1 MKNIIFDL
9 GGVVVEWNAKRVIET
24 FKGNPILVNFVREN
38 RLFLNDWRDY
48 DRGDVTRQELI
59 NKVAI
64 LSGCPPE
71 DCNEFVEHVKH
82 SLVSIPETEILI
94 KELMDNKIVE
104 SLDEIKGVGHRI
116 VQGGAYFDKTVI
128 ADEDAVSKID
138 ELASLAPLHNHAAI
152 VGINAAKEVMPNA
165 VQTVVFD
172 TAFHQTMAP
181 CEYMYAVPYA
191 WYKEYGI
198 RKYGA
203 HGTSHKYVSQR
214 MNEILGR
221 NDTKLITCH
230 IGNGASI
237 SAVKDGKCVDTSM
250 GLTPNAGLIMGSR
263 CGDMDATVVTYAME
277 KTGMTPKEMDIVLN
291 KQSGLLGISGVSS
304 DSRDIEEGIKNGNE
318 RCILAQE
325 MYVKRIVEY
334 IAKYYV
340 LLGGCD
346 AIVFTA
352 GVGENSISTRKE
364 ILNKL
369 AVLGIKVDEEA
380 NNVRGEER
388 KITTD
393 DSAVPAYII
402 PTNEELMIAKD
413 TYSLVLQG

>member
-1 MKNIIFDL
+1 MIILSVNAGSSSLKFTGFEMPSEDVL
-9 GGVVVEWNAKRVIET
+9 ISGVFERIGIDNSFYTIKVNGEKIKKEVELPNH
-24 FKGNPILVNFVREN
+24 
-38 RLFLNDWRDY
+38 
-48 DRGDVTRQELI
+48 
-59 NKVAI
+59 KVA
-64 LSGCPPE
+64 
-71 DCNEFVEHVKH
+71 F
-82 SLVSIPETEILI
+82 EILI
-94 KELMDNKIVE
+94 KELIDNKIVE

-128 ADEDAVSKID
+128 ADEDAVNKIE

-237 SAVKDGKCVDTSM
+237 SAVKNGKCVDTSM

-277 KTGMTPKEMDIVLN
+277 KTGMTPKEMDTVLN

-304 DSRDIEEGIKNGNE
+304 DSRDIEDGIKNGNE

-364 ILNKL
+364 ILDKL

>member
-1 MKNIIFDL
+1 MIILSVNAGSSSLKFTGFEMPSEDVL
-9 GGVVVEWNAKRVIET
+9 ISGVFERIGIDNSFYTIKVNGEKIKKEVELPNH
-24 FKGNPILVNFVREN
+24 
-38 RLFLNDWRDY
+38 
-48 DRGDVTRQELI
+48 
-59 NKVAI
+59 KVA
-64 LSGCPPE
+64 
-71 DCNEFVEHVKH
+71 F
-82 SLVSIPETEILI
+82 EILI
-94 KELMDNKIVE
+94 KELIDNKIVE

-128 ADEDAVSKID
+128 ADEDAVNKIE

-364 ILNKL
+364 ILDKL

>member
-1 MKNIIFDL
+1 MIILSVNAGSSSLKFTGFEMPSEDVL
-9 GGVVVEWNAKRVIET
+9 ISGVFERIGIDNSFYTIKLNGEKIKKEVELPNH
-24 FKGNPILVNFVREN
+24 
-38 RLFLNDWRDY
+38 
-48 DRGDVTRQELI
+48 
-59 NKVAI
+59 KVA
-64 LSGCPPE
+64 
-71 DCNEFVEHVKH
+71 F
-82 SLVSIPETEILI
+82 EILI

-104 SLDEIKGVGHRI
+104 SLEEIKGVGHRI

-128 ADEDAVSKID
+128 ADEDAINKIE
-138 ELASLAPLHNHAAI
+138 ELASLAPLHNPAAI

-277 KTGMTPKEMDIVLN
+277 KTGMTPREMDTVLN

-304 DSRDIEEGIKNGNE
+304 DSRDIEEGIKSGNE

-364 ILNKL
+364 ILDKL

-393 DSAVPAYII
+393 DSTIPAYII